1 MEQEKKKRNK
11 SIVIGGQK
19 YYTQFSKKFEERKI
33 WEVPNPNLLKA
44 VIPGNIE
51 KIFAKEGKGYKK
63 GEILLTFKAMKME
76 NSLLMPFTGK
86 VKKIY
91 VEQGEILKKN
101 QLLIELE

>member
-1 MEQEKKKRNK
+1 MEQKKKRNK

-19 YYTQFSKKFEERKI
+19 YYTQLSSKFENRKV
-33 WEVPNPNLLKA
+33 WEEPNPNLLKA
-44 VIPGNIE
+44 IIPGNIE
-51 KIFAKEGKGYKK
+51 KIFAKEGKNYKK
-63 GEILLTFKAMKME
+63 GELLLTFKAMKME

-91 VEQGEILKKN
+91 VTENEVLKKE